1 MPVHV
6 FLQLYL
12 CEEGHTKHCKK
23 EQEEDEQCSDVD
35 ELWDSQNEGL
45 EDLLQILCRLDQL
58 EDASYTERSNDC
70 RD

>member
-45 EDLLQILCRLDQL
+45 EDLLQILCRLD
-58 EDASYTERSNDC
+58 
-70 RD
+70 